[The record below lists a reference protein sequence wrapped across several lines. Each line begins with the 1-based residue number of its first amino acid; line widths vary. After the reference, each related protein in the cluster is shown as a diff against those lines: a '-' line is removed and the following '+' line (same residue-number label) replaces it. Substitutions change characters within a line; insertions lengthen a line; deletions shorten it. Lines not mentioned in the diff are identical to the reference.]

1 MNEKNIIDYYNKFN
15 ENKRLTRRHGIVE
28 YTTSMKYILKYLK
41 KIKNP
46 KIIDIGAGTGKY
58 SIELAN
64 MGYDV
69 TAIELVKHNLMTLK
83 DNSSKVKAYLGN
95 ALDLSKFKDNT
106 FDSTLLF
113 GPMYHL
119 ISNEN
124 KIKALK
130 EARALGDLSENS
142 DYDAARNDQAQLEG
156 RIKELEYKLEHC
168 NIAENHED
176 GVVAIGSVVTIE
188 YDDGEVDEYKIVG
201 SLEADPFE
209 NKISNESPIGKAVI
223 GHKQNETVQ
232 VESPNG
238 AYPVVIKE
246 VK

>member
-1 MNEKNIIDYYNKFN
+1 
-15 ENKRLTRRHGIVE
+15 
-28 YTTSMKYILKYLK
+28 MKEK
-41 KIKNP
+41 KIYLTQQ
-46 KIIDIGAGTGKY
+46 GFE
-58 SIELAN
+58 ELKSELDNLINVKRPAN
-64 MGYDV
+64 IQ
-69 TAIELVKHNLMTLK
+69 AI
-83 DNSSKVKAYLGN
+83 
-95 ALDLSKFKDNT
+95 
-106 FDSTLLF
+106 
-113 GPMYHL
+113 
-119 ISNEN
+119 
-124 KIKALK
+124 K

-223 GHKQNETVQ
+223 GHKKNETVQ